1 MIGSSIKFGGN
12 TLDIVLQIKEEYS
25 KLTKS
30 EQRVADYF
38 IDNYKDAIN
47 LSTQSIA
54 AITGTS
60 PATVIRFV
68 KSLEFDG
75 IQQLKLAL
83 AADLDSDK
91 DYTGDEMIHPEDELE
106 DIIEKNKINLIKSIE
121 KLYALM
127 DISLI
132 EEAIDAIDNARKIYL
147 FGVGASGIVCYDIN
161 YKLSRIGKD
170 VVFNNDIHLQLVNLN
185 FIKKEDACVCISY
198 SGNTKETVL
207 VAEIAKRAGAKTI
220 GICCFGKNELSKIC
234 DITLRVPHDERELR
248 LGAISSRNTTLTLL
262 DMIYLAISHRHYPEV
277 LEDIEATRNLIKKLR
292 D

>member
-1 MIGSSIKFGGN
+1 M
-12 TLDIVLQIKEEYS
+12 DIVLRIKEEYR

-30 EQRVADYF
+30 EKKVADYF

-47 LSTQSIA
+47 ESTQSIA
-54 AITGTS
+54 VATDTS

-68 KSLEFDG
+68 KTLKFDG
-75 IQQLKLAL
+75 LQQLKLAI
-83 AADLDSDK
+83 AADMDSQKPDITDEIIHQK
-91 DYTGDEMIHPEDELE
+91 DGLSEIV
-106 DIIEKNKINLIKSIE
+106 EKNKRNLINSIE
-121 KLYALM
+121 RLYALM
-127 DISLI
+127 DLELI
-132 EEAIDAIDNARKIYL
+132 EKSVDAIDSAKKVYL

-161 YKLSRIGKD
+161 YKLSRIGKN

-185 FIKKEDACVCISY
+185 FITKEDACVCVSY

-207 VAEIAKRAGAKTI
+207 VAEIAKKAGAKTV
-220 GICCFGKNELSKIC
+220 GICCYGRNELSKIC

-262 DMIYLAISHRHYPEV
+262 DTIYLAITHRHYPDV
-277 LEDIEATRNLIKKLR
+277 LNDIESTRDLIKKLR

>member
-1 MIGSSIKFGGN
+1 M
-12 TLDIVLQIKEEYS
+12 DIVLRIKEEYS

-38 IDNYKDAIN
+38 ITNYKEAIN
-47 LSTQSIA
+47 ESTQSIA
-54 AITGTS
+54 LITNTS

-68 KSLEFDG
+68 KTMKFEG

-83 AADLDSDK
+83 AADIDSDRKYICDEIINQK
-91 DYTGDEMIHPEDELE
+91 DGLE
-106 DIIEKNKINLIKSIE
+106 EIIEKNKRNIVNSIE

-127 DISLI
+127 DMDLMKQ
-132 EEAIDAIDNARKIYL
+132 AIDAIDSARKIYL

-185 FIKKEDACVCISY
+185 FIKKEDTCVCISY
-198 SGNTKETVL
+198 SGNTRETVL
-207 VAEIAKRAGAKTI
+207 VAEIAKKAGAKTV
-220 GICCFGKNELSKIC
+220 GICCYGKNELSNIC
-234 DITLRVPHDERELR
+234 DITLRVPQDERELR

-262 DMIYLAISHRHYPEV
+262 DMIYLAITHRHYPDV
-277 LEDIEATRNLIKKLR
+277 LQDIESTRDLIKKLR

>member
-1 MIGSSIKFGGN
+1 M
-12 TLDIVLQIKEEYS
+12 DIVLRIKEEYR

-30 EQRVADYF
+30 EKKVADYF

-47 LSTQSIA
+47 ESIQSIA
-54 AITGTS
+54 VATDTS

-68 KSLEFDG
+68 KTLKFDG
-75 IQQLKLAL
+75 LQQLKLAI
-83 AADLDSDK
+83 AADMDSQKPDITDEIIHQK
-91 DYTGDEMIHPEDELE
+91 DGLSEIA
-106 DIIEKNKINLIKSIE
+106 EKNKRNLINSIE
-121 KLYALM
+121 RLYALM
-127 DISLI
+127 DLELI
-132 EEAIDAIDNARKIYL
+132 EKSVDAIDSAKKVYL

-185 FIKKEDACVCISY
+185 FITKEDACVCVSY

-207 VAEIAKRAGAKTI
+207 VAKIAKKAGAKTV
-220 GICCFGKNELSKIC
+220 GICCYGRNELSKIC

-262 DMIYLAISHRHYPEV
+262 DTIYLAITHRHYPDV
-277 LEDIEATRNLIKKLR
+277 LNDIESTRDLIKKLR

>member
-1 MIGSSIKFGGN
+1 M
-12 TLDIVLQIKEEYS
+12 DIVLRIKEEYR

-30 EQRVADYF
+30 EKKVADYF
-38 IDNYKDAIN
+38 IDNYKNAIN
-47 LSTQSIA
+47 ESTQSIA
-54 AITGTS
+54 VATDTS

-68 KSLEFDG
+68 KTLKFDG
-75 IQQLKLAL
+75 LQQLKLAI
-83 AADLDSDK
+83 AADMDSQKPDITDEIIHQK
-91 DYTGDEMIHPEDELE
+91 DGLSEIV
-106 DIIEKNKINLIKSIE
+106 EKNKRNLINSIE
-121 KLYALM
+121 RLYALM
-127 DISLI
+127 DLELI
-132 EEAIDAIDNARKIYL
+132 EKSVDAIDSAKKVYL

-185 FIKKEDACVCISY
+185 FITKEDACVCVSY

-207 VAEIAKRAGAKTI
+207 VAEIAKKAGAKTV
-220 GICCFGKNELSKIC
+220 GICCYGRNELSKIC

-262 DMIYLAISHRHYPEV
+262 DTIYLAITHRHYPDV
-277 LEDIEATRNLIKKLR
+277 LNDIESTRDLIKKLR

>member
-1 MIGSSIKFGGN
+1 M
-12 TLDIVLQIKEEYS
+12 DIVLRIKEEYS

-38 IDNYKDAIN
+38 INNYKEAIN
-47 LSTQSIA
+47 ESTQSIA
-54 AITGTS
+54 LITNTS

-68 KSLEFDG
+68 KTMKFEG

-83 AADLDSDK
+83 AADIDSDRKYICDEIIHQK
-91 DYTGDEMIHPEDELE
+91 DGFEE
-106 DIIEKNKINLIKSIE
+106 IIEKNKRNIVNSIE

-127 DISLI
+127 DMDLMKQ
-132 EEAIDAIDNARKIYL
+132 AIDAIDSARKIYL

-185 FIKKEDACVCISY
+185 FIKKEDTCVCISY
-198 SGNTKETVL
+198 SGNTRETVL
-207 VAEIAKRAGAKTI
+207 VAEIAKKAGAKTV
-220 GICCFGKNELSKIC
+220 GICCYGKNELSNIC
-234 DITLRVPHDERELR
+234 DITLRVPQDERELR

-262 DMIYLAISHRHYPEV
+262 DMIYLAITHRHYPDV
-277 LEDIEATRNLIKKLR
+277 LQDIESTRDLIKKLR

>member
-1 MIGSSIKFGGN
+1 MGIFHKFWRY
-12 TLDIVLQIKEEYS
+12 TLDIVLRIKEEYS

-38 IDNYKDAIN
+38 ISNYKEAIN
-47 LSTQSIA
+47 ESTQSIA
-54 AITGTS
+54 LITNTS

-68 KSLEFDG
+68 KTMKFEG

-83 AADLDSDK
+83 AADIDSDRKYICDEIIHQK
-91 DYTGDEMIHPEDELE
+91 DGLE
-106 DIIEKNKINLIKSIE
+106 EIIEKNKRNIVNSIE

-127 DISLI
+127 DMDLMKK
-132 EEAIDAIDNARKIYL
+132 AIDAIDSARKIYL

-185 FIKKEDACVCISY
+185 FIKKEDTCVCISY
-198 SGNTKETVL
+198 SGNTRETVL
-207 VAEIAKRAGAKTI
+207 VAEIAKKAGAKTV
-220 GICCFGKNELSKIC
+220 GICCYGKNELSNIC
-234 DITLRVPHDERELR
+234 DITLRVPQDERELR

-262 DMIYLAISHRHYPEV
+262 DMIYLAITHRHYPDV
-277 LEDIEATRNLIKKLR
+277 LQDIESTRDLIKKLR

>member
-1 MIGSSIKFGGN
+1 M
-12 TLDIVLQIKEEYS
+12 DIVLRIKEEYR

-30 EQRVADYF
+30 EKKVADYF

-47 LSTQSIA
+47 ESTQSIA
-54 AITGTS
+54 VATDTS

-68 KSLEFDG
+68 KTLKFDG
-75 IQQLKLAL
+75 LQQLKLAI
-83 AADLDSDK
+83 AADMDSQKPDITDEIIHQK
-91 DYTGDEMIHPEDELE
+91 DGLSEIV
-106 DIIEKNKINLIKSIE
+106 EKNKRNLINSIE
-121 KLYALM
+121 RLYALM
-127 DISLI
+127 DLELI
-132 EEAIDAIDNARKIYL
+132 EKSVDAIDSAKKVYL

-185 FIKKEDACVCISY
+185 FITEEDACVCVSY

-207 VAEIAKRAGAKTI
+207 VAEIAKKAGAKTV
-220 GICCFGKNELSKIC
+220 GICCYGRNELSKIC

-262 DMIYLAISHRHYPEV
+262 DTIYLAITHRHYPDV
-277 LEDIEATRNLIKKLR
+277 LNDIESTRDLIKKLR

>member
-1 MIGSSIKFGGN
+1 M
-12 TLDIVLQIKEEYS
+12 DIVLQIKEEYR
-25 KLTKS
+25 KFTKS
-30 EQRVADYF
+30 EKKVADYF
-38 IDNYKDAIN
+38 IENYKDAIN
-47 LSTQSIA
+47 ESIQSIA
-54 AITGTS
+54 ATTDTS

-68 KSLEFDG
+68 KALKFDG
-75 IQQLKLAL
+75 LQQLKLAI
-83 AADLDSDK
+83 AADMDSQKPDI
-91 DYTGDEMIHPEDELE
+91 TDEIIHPKDGLCE
-106 DIIEKNKINLIKSIE
+106 IVEKNKRNLVKSIE

-127 DISLI
+127 DMDVI
-132 EEAIDAIDNARKIYL
+132 EKSIDAIDLAKKVYL

-185 FIKKEDACVCISY
+185 FITKEDACVCVSY

-207 VAEIAKRAGAKTI
+207 VAEIAKKAGAKTV
-220 GICCFGKNELSKIC
+220 GICCYGKNELSKIC

-262 DMIYLAISHRHYPEV
+262 DTIYLAITHRHYPEV
-277 LEDIEATRNLIKKLR
+277 LHDIEATRDLIKRLR

>member
-1 MIGSSIKFGGN
+1 M
-12 TLDIVLQIKEEYS
+12 DIVLRIKEEYR

-30 EQRVADYF
+30 EKKVADYF
-38 IDNYKDAIN
+38 IENYKDAIN
-47 LSTQSIA
+47 ESTQSIA
-54 AITGTS
+54 VATDTS

-68 KSLEFDG
+68 KTLKFDG
-75 IQQLKLAL
+75 LQQLKLAI
-83 AADLDSDK
+83 AADMDSQKPDITDEIIHQK
-91 DYTGDEMIHPEDELE
+91 DGLSEIV
-106 DIIEKNKINLIKSIE
+106 EKNKRNLINSIE
-121 KLYALM
+121 RLYALM
-127 DISLI
+127 DLELI
-132 EEAIDAIDNARKIYL
+132 EKSVDAIDSAKKVYL

-185 FIKKEDACVCISY
+185 FITKEDACVCVSY

-207 VAEIAKRAGAKTI
+207 VAEIAKKAGAKTV
-220 GICCFGKNELSKIC
+220 GICCYGRNELSKIC

-262 DMIYLAISHRHYPEV
+262 DTIYLAITHRHYPDV
-277 LEDIEATRNLIKKLR
+277 LDDIESTRDLIKKLR

>member
-1 MIGSSIKFGGN
+1 MGIFHKFWRY
-12 TLDIVLQIKEEYS
+12 TLDIVLRIKEEYS

-38 IDNYKDAIN
+38 ISNYKEAIN
-47 LSTQSIA
+47 ESTQSIA
-54 AITGTS
+54 LITNTS

-68 KSLEFDG
+68 KTMKFEG

-83 AADLDSDK
+83 AADIDSDRKYICDEIIHQK
-91 DYTGDEMIHPEDELE
+91 DGLE
-106 DIIEKNKINLIKSIE
+106 EIIEKNKRNIVNSIE

-127 DISLI
+127 DMDLMKK
-132 EEAIDAIDNARKIYL
+132 AIDAIDGARKIYL

-185 FIKKEDACVCISY
+185 FIKKEDTCVCISY
-198 SGNTKETVL
+198 SGNTRETVL
-207 VAEIAKRAGAKTI
+207 VAEIAKKAGAKTV
-220 GICCFGKNELSKIC
+220 GICCYGKNELSNIC
-234 DITLRVPHDERELR
+234 DITLRVPQDERELR

-262 DMIYLAISHRHYPEV
+262 DMIYLAITHRHYPDV
-277 LEDIEATRNLIKKLR
+277 LQDIESTRDLIKKLR

>member
-1 MIGSSIKFGGN
+1 M
-12 TLDIVLQIKEEYS
+12 DIVLRIKEEYR

-30 EQRVADYF
+30 EKKVADYF
-38 IDNYKDAIN
+38 IENYKDAIN
-47 LSTQSIA
+47 ESTQSIA
-54 AITGTS
+54 VATDTS

-68 KSLEFDG
+68 KTLKFDG
-75 IQQLKLAL
+75 LQQLKLAI
-83 AADLDSDK
+83 AADMDSQKPDITDEIIHQK
-91 DYTGDEMIHPEDELE
+91 DGLSEIV
-106 DIIEKNKINLIKSIE
+106 EKNKRNLINSIE
-121 KLYALM
+121 RLYALM
-127 DISLI
+127 DLELI
-132 EEAIDAIDNARKIYL
+132 EKSVDAIDSAKKVYL

-185 FIKKEDACVCISY
+185 FITKEDACVCVSY

-207 VAEIAKRAGAKTI
+207 VAEIAKKAGAKTV
-220 GICCFGKNELSKIC
+220 GICCYGRNELSKIC

-262 DMIYLAISHRHYPEV
+262 DTIYLAITHRHYPEV
-277 LEDIEATRNLIKKLR
+277 LHDIEATRDLIKRLR

>member
-1 MIGSSIKFGGN
+1 M
-12 TLDIVLQIKEEYS
+12 DIVLRIKEEYR

-30 EQRVADYF
+30 EKKVANYF

-47 LSTQSIA
+47 ESTQSIA
-54 AITGTS
+54 VATDTS

-68 KSLEFDG
+68 KTLKFDG
-75 IQQLKLAL
+75 LQQLKLAI
-83 AADLDSDK
+83 AADMDSQKPDITDEIIHQK
-91 DYTGDEMIHPEDELE
+91 DGLSEIV
-106 DIIEKNKINLIKSIE
+106 EKNKRNLINSIE
-121 KLYALM
+121 RLYALM
-127 DISLI
+127 DLELI
-132 EEAIDAIDNARKIYL
+132 EKSVDAIDSAKKVYL

-161 YKLSRIGKD
+161 YKLSRIGKN

-185 FIKKEDACVCISY
+185 FITKEDACVCVSY

-207 VAEIAKRAGAKTI
+207 VAEIAKKAGAKTV
-220 GICCFGKNELSKIC
+220 GICCYGRNELSKIC

-262 DMIYLAISHRHYPEV
+262 DTIYLAITHRHYPDV
-277 LEDIEATRNLIKKLR
+277 LNDIESTRDLIKKLR

>member
-1 MIGSSIKFGGN
+1 M
-12 TLDIVLQIKEEYS
+12 DIVLRIKEEYR

-30 EQRVADYF
+30 EKKVADYF

-47 LSTQSIA
+47 ESTQSIA
-54 AITGTS
+54 VATDTS

-68 KSLEFDG
+68 KTLKFDG
-75 IQQLKLAL
+75 LQQLKLAI
-83 AADLDSDK
+83 AADMDSQKPDITDEIIHQK
-91 DYTGDEMIHPEDELE
+91 DGLSEIV
-106 DIIEKNKINLIKSIE
+106 EKNKRNLINSIE
-121 KLYALM
+121 RLYALM
-127 DISLI
+127 DLELI
-132 EEAIDAIDNARKIYL
+132 EKSVDAIDSAKKVYL

-185 FIKKEDACVCISY
+185 FITKEDACVCVSY

-207 VAEIAKRAGAKTI
+207 VAEIAKKAGAKTV
-220 GICCFGKNELSKIC
+220 GICCYGRNELSKIC

-262 DMIYLAISHRHYPEV
+262 DTIYLAITHRHYPDV
-277 LEDIEATRNLIKKLR
+277 LNDIESTRDLIKRLR

>member
-1 MIGSSIKFGGN
+1 M
-12 TLDIVLQIKEEYS
+12 DIVLQIKEEYR
-25 KLTKS
+25 KFTKS
-30 EQRVADYF
+30 EKKVADYF
-38 IDNYKDAIN
+38 IENYKDAIN
-47 LSTQSIA
+47 ESIQSIA
-54 AITGTS
+54 ATTDTS

-68 KSLEFDG
+68 KALKFDG
-75 IQQLKLAL
+75 LQQLKLAI
-83 AADLDSDK
+83 AADMDSQKPDI
-91 DYTGDEMIHPEDELE
+91 TDEIIHPKDGLCE
-106 DIIEKNKINLIKSIE
+106 IVEKNKRNLVKSIE

-127 DISLI
+127 DMDLI
-132 EEAIDAIDNARKIYL
+132 EKSIDAIDLAKKVYL

-185 FIKKEDACVCISY
+185 FITKEDACVCVSY

-207 VAEIAKRAGAKTI
+207 VAEIAKKAGAKTV
-220 GICCFGKNELSKIC
+220 GICCYGKNELSKIC

-262 DMIYLAISHRHYPEV
+262 DTIYLAITHRHYPDV
-277 LEDIEATRNLIKKLR
+277 LNDIESTRDLIKRLR

>member
-1 MIGSSIKFGGN
+1 M
-12 TLDIVLQIKEEYS
+12 DIVLRIKEEYR

-30 EQRVADYF
+30 EKKVADDF
-38 IDNYKDAIN
+38 IENYKDAIN
-47 LSTQSIA
+47 ESTQSIA
-54 AITGTS
+54 VATDTS

-68 KSLEFDG
+68 KTLKFDG
-75 IQQLKLAL
+75 LQQLKLAI
-83 AADLDSDK
+83 AADMDSQKPDITDEIIHQK
-91 DYTGDEMIHPEDELE
+91 DGLSEIV
-106 DIIEKNKINLIKSIE
+106 EKNKRNLINSIE
-121 KLYALM
+121 RLYALM
-127 DISLI
+127 DLELI
-132 EEAIDAIDNARKIYL
+132 EKSVDAIDSAKKVYL

-185 FIKKEDACVCISY
+185 FITKEDACVCVSY

-207 VAEIAKRAGAKTI
+207 VAEIAKKAGAKTV
-220 GICCFGKNELSKIC
+220 GICCYGRNELSKIC

-262 DMIYLAISHRHYPEV
+262 DTIYLAITHRHYPDV
-277 LEDIEATRNLIKKLR
+277 LNDIESTRDLIKKLR

>member
-1 MIGSSIKFGGN
+1 M
-12 TLDIVLQIKEEYS
+12 DIVLQIKEEYR
-25 KLTKS
+25 KFTKS
-30 EQRVADYF
+30 EKKVADYF
-38 IDNYKDAIN
+38 IENYKDAIN
-47 LSTQSIA
+47 ESIQSIA
-54 AITGTS
+54 ATTDTS

-68 KSLEFDG
+68 KALKFDG
-75 IQQLKLAL
+75 LQQLKLAI
-83 AADLDSDK
+83 AADMDSQKPDI
-91 DYTGDEMIHPEDELE
+91 TDEIIHPKDGLCE
-106 DIIEKNKINLIKSIE
+106 IVEKNKRNLVKSIG

-127 DISLI
+127 DMDLI
-132 EEAIDAIDNARKIYL
+132 EKSIDAIDLAKKVYL

-185 FIKKEDACVCISY
+185 FITKEDACVCVSY

-207 VAEIAKRAGAKTI
+207 VAEIAKKAGAKTV
-220 GICCFGKNELSKIC
+220 GICCYGKNELSKIC

-262 DMIYLAISHRHYPEV
+262 DTIYLAITHRHYPEV
-277 LEDIEATRNLIKKLR
+277 LHDIEATRDLIKRLR

>member
-1 MIGSSIKFGGN
+1 M
-12 TLDIVLQIKEEYS
+12 DIVLRIKEEYR

-30 EQRVADYF
+30 EKKVADYF

-47 LSTQSIA
+47 ESTQSIA
-54 AITGTS
+54 VATDTS

-68 KSLEFDG
+68 KTLKFDG
-75 IQQLKLAL
+75 LQQLKLAI
-83 AADLDSDK
+83 AADMDSQKPDITDEIIHQK
-91 DYTGDEMIHPEDELE
+91 DGLSEIV
-106 DIIEKNKINLIKSIE
+106 EKNKRNLINSIE
-121 KLYALM
+121 RLYALM
-127 DISLI
+127 DLELVEKSV
-132 EEAIDAIDNARKIYL
+132 DAIDSAKKVYL

-185 FIKKEDACVCISY
+185 FITKEDACVCVSY

-207 VAEIAKRAGAKTI
+207 VAEIAKKAGAKTV
-220 GICCFGKNELSKIC
+220 GICCYGRNELSKIC

-262 DMIYLAISHRHYPEV
+262 DTIYLAITHRHYPDV
-277 LEDIEATRNLIKKLR
+277 LNDIESTRDLIKKLR

>member
-1 MIGSSIKFGGN
+1 M
-12 TLDIVLQIKEEYS
+12 DIVLQIKEEYR
-25 KLTKS
+25 KFTKS
-30 EQRVADYF
+30 EKKVADYF
-38 IDNYKDAIN
+38 IENYKDAIN
-47 LSTQSIA
+47 ESIQSIA
-54 AITGTS
+54 ATTDTS

-68 KSLEFDG
+68 KALKFDG
-75 IQQLKLAL
+75 LQQLKLAI
-83 AADLDSDK
+83 AADMDSQKPDI
-91 DYTGDEMIHPEDELE
+91 TDEIIHPKDGLCE
-106 DIIEKNKINLIKSIE
+106 IVEKNKRNLINSIE

-127 DISLI
+127 DMDLI
-132 EEAIDAIDNARKIYL
+132 EKSIDAIDLAKKVYL

-185 FIKKEDACVCISY
+185 FITKEDACVCVSY

-207 VAEIAKRAGAKTI
+207 VAEIAKKAGAKTV
-220 GICCFGKNELSKIC
+220 GICCYGKNELSKIC

-262 DMIYLAISHRHYPEV
+262 DTIYLAITHRHYPDV
-277 LEDIEATRNLIKKLR
+277 LNDIESTRDLIKKLR

>member
-1 MIGSSIKFGGN
+1 M
-12 TLDIVLQIKEEYS
+12 DIVLQIKEEYR
-25 KLTKS
+25 KFTKS
-30 EQRVADYF
+30 EKKVADYF
-38 IDNYKDAIN
+38 IENYKDAIN
-47 LSTQSIA
+47 ESIQSIA
-54 AITGTS
+54 ATTDTS

-68 KSLEFDG
+68 KALKFDG
-75 IQQLKLAL
+75 LQQLKLAI
-83 AADLDSDK
+83 AADMDSQKPDI
-91 DYTGDEMIHPEDELE
+91 TDEIIHPKDGLCE
-106 DIIEKNKINLIKSIE
+106 IVEKNKRNLINSIE

-127 DISLI
+127 DMDLI
-132 EEAIDAIDNARKIYL
+132 EKSIDAIDLAKKVYL

-185 FIKKEDACVCISY
+185 FITKEDACVCVSY

-207 VAEIAKRAGAKTI
+207 VAEIAKKAGAKTV
-220 GICCFGKNELSKIC
+220 GICCYGKNELSKIC

-262 DMIYLAISHRHYPEV
+262 DTIYLAITHRHYPEV
-277 LEDIEATRNLIKKLR
+277 LHDIEATRDLIKRLR

>member
-1 MIGSSIKFGGN
+1 MGIFHKFWRY
-12 TLDIVLQIKEEYS
+12 TLDIVLRIKEEYS

-38 IDNYKDAIN
+38 ITNYKEAIN
-47 LSTQSIA
+47 ESTQSIA
-54 AITGTS
+54 LITNTS
-60 PATVIRFV
+60 PGTVIRFV
-68 KSLEFDG
+68 KTMKFEG

-83 AADLDSDK
+83 AADIDSDRKYICDEIIHQK
-91 DYTGDEMIHPEDELE
+91 DGLE
-106 DIIEKNKINLIKSIE
+106 EIIEKNKRNIVNSIE

-127 DISLI
+127 DMDLMKQ
-132 EEAIDAIDNARKIYL
+132 AIDAIDSARKIYL

-185 FIKKEDACVCISY
+185 FIKKEDTCVCISY
-198 SGNTKETVL
+198 SGNTRETVL
-207 VAEIAKRAGAKTI
+207 VAEIAKKAGAKTV
-220 GICCFGKNELSKIC
+220 GICCYGKNELSNIC
-234 DITLRVPHDERELR
+234 DITLRVPQDERELR

-262 DMIYLAISHRHYPEV
+262 DMIYLAITHRHYPDV
-277 LEDIEATRNLIKKLR
+277 LQDIESTRDLIKKLR

>member
-1 MIGSSIKFGGN
+1 M
-12 TLDIVLQIKEEYS
+12 DIVLRIKEEYR

-30 EQRVADYF
+30 EKKVADYF
-38 IDNYKDAIN
+38 IENYKDAIN
-47 LSTQSIA
+47 ESTQSIA
-54 AITGTS
+54 VATDTS

-68 KSLEFDG
+68 KTLKFDG
-75 IQQLKLAL
+75 LQQLKLAI
-83 AADLDSDK
+83 AADMDSQKPDIMDEIIHKK
-91 DYTGDEMIHPEDELE
+91 DGLSEIV
-106 DIIEKNKINLIKSIE
+106 EKNKRNLINSIE
-121 KLYALM
+121 RLYALM
-127 DISLI
+127 DLELI
-132 EEAIDAIDNARKIYL
+132 EKSVDAIDSAKKVYL

-185 FIKKEDACVCISY
+185 FITKEDACVCVSY

-207 VAEIAKRAGAKTI
+207 VAEIAKKAGAKTV
-220 GICCFGKNELSKIC
+220 GICCYGRNELSKIC

-262 DMIYLAISHRHYPEV
+262 DTIYLAITHRHYPDV
-277 LEDIEATRNLIKKLR
+277 LNDIESTRDLIKKLR

>member
-1 MIGSSIKFGGN
+1 M
-12 TLDIVLQIKEEYS
+12 DIALRIKEEYR

-30 EQRVADYF
+30 EKKVADYF

-47 LSTQSIA
+47 ESTQSIA
-54 AITGTS
+54 VATDTS

-68 KSLEFDG
+68 KTLKFDG
-75 IQQLKLAL
+75 LQQLKLAI
-83 AADLDSDK
+83 AADMDSQKPDITDEIIHQK
-91 DYTGDEMIHPEDELE
+91 DGLSEIV
-106 DIIEKNKINLIKSIE
+106 EKNKRNLINSIE
-121 KLYALM
+121 RLYALM
-127 DISLI
+127 DLELI
-132 EEAIDAIDNARKIYL
+132 EKSVDAIDSAKKVYL

-185 FIKKEDACVCISY
+185 FITKEDACVCVSY

-207 VAEIAKRAGAKTI
+207 VAEIAKKAGAKTV
-220 GICCFGKNELSKIC
+220 GICCYGRNELSKIC

-262 DMIYLAISHRHYPEV
+262 DTIYLAITHRHYPDV
-277 LEDIEATRNLIKKLR
+277 LNDIESTRDLIKKLR

>member
-1 MIGSSIKFGGN
+1 M
-12 TLDIVLQIKEEYS
+12 DIVLRIKEEYS

-38 IDNYKDAIN
+38 ITNYKEAIN
-47 LSTQSIA
+47 ESTQSIA
-54 AITGTS
+54 LITNTS

-68 KSLEFDG
+68 KTMKFEG

-83 AADLDSDK
+83 AADIDSDRKYICDEIIHQK
-91 DYTGDEMIHPEDELE
+91 DGLE
-106 DIIEKNKINLIKSIE
+106 EIIEKNKRNIVNSIE

-127 DISLI
+127 DMDLMKQ
-132 EEAIDAIDNARKIYL
+132 AIDAIDSARKIYL

-185 FIKKEDACVCISY
+185 FIKKEDTCVCISY
-198 SGNTKETVL
+198 SGNTRETVL
-207 VAEIAKRAGAKTI
+207 VAEIAKKAGAKTV
-220 GICCFGKNELSKIC
+220 GICCYGKNELSNIC
-234 DITLRVPHDERELR
+234 DITLRVPQDERELR

-262 DMIYLAISHRHYPEV
+262 DMIYLAITHRPYPDV
-277 LEDIEATRNLIKKLR
+277 LQDIESTRDLIKKLR

>member
-1 MIGSSIKFGGN
+1 M
-12 TLDIVLQIKEEYS
+12 DIVLRIKEEYS

-38 IDNYKDAIN
+38 IANYKEAIN
-47 LSTQSIA
+47 ESTQSIA
-54 AITGTS
+54 LITNTS

-68 KSLEFDG
+68 KTMKFEG

-83 AADLDSDK
+83 AADIDSDRKYICDEIIHQK
-91 DYTGDEMIHPEDELE
+91 DGLE
-106 DIIEKNKINLIKSIE
+106 EIIEKNKRNIVNSIE

-127 DISLI
+127 DMDLMKK
-132 EEAIDAIDNARKIYL
+132 AIDAIDSARKIYL

-185 FIKKEDACVCISY
+185 FIKKEDTCVCISY
-198 SGNTKETVL
+198 SGNTRETVL
-207 VAEIAKRAGAKTI
+207 VAEIAKKAGAKTVC
-220 GICCFGKNELSKIC
+220 ICCYGKNELSNIC
-234 DITLRVPHDERELR
+234 DITLRVPQDERELR

-262 DMIYLAISHRHYPEV
+262 DMIYLAITHRHYPDV
-277 LEDIEATRNLIKKLR
+277 LQDIESTRDLIKKLR

>member
-1 MIGSSIKFGGN
+1 M
-12 TLDIVLQIKEEYS
+12 DIVLRIKEEYR

-30 EQRVADYF
+30 EKKVADYF

-47 LSTQSIA
+47 ESTQSIA
-54 AITGTS
+54 VATDTS

-68 KSLEFDG
+68 KTLKFDG
-75 IQQLKLAL
+75 LQQLKLAI
-83 AADLDSDK
+83 AADMDSQKPDITDEIIHQK
-91 DYTGDEMIHPEDELE
+91 DGLSEIV
-106 DIIEKNKINLIKSIE
+106 EKNKRNLINSIE
-121 KLYALM
+121 RLYALM
-127 DISLI
+127 DLELI
-132 EEAIDAIDNARKIYL
+132 EKSVDAIVSAKKVYL

-161 YKLSRIGKD
+161 YKLSRIGKN

-185 FIKKEDACVCISY
+185 FITKEDACVCVSY

-207 VAEIAKRAGAKTI
+207 VAEIAKKAGAKTV
-220 GICCFGKNELSKIC
+220 GICCYGRNELSKIC

-262 DMIYLAISHRHYPEV
+262 DTIYLAITHRHYPDV
-277 LEDIEATRNLIKKLR
+277 LNDIESTRDLIKKLR